1 MEELGNERDLPLQ
14 EMIRTFAAQFS
25 SAVAVE
31 DSGNAEICAQA
42 AIELLRAAALISRTT
57 LLEKL
62 GSKLARL

>member
-1 MEELGNERDLPLQ
+1 MEELGNERELPLQ
-14 EMIRTFAAQFS
+14 GIIRIFAAQFS

-42 AIELLRAAALISRTT
+42 AVELLRAAALIPKTT

-62 GSKLARL
+62 GSE